1 MNPLIYFTA
10 DTGFHPIENYDDSKE
25 IILTIYSA
33 IGFSVAMLVLAASP
47 GPGVFATIAR
57 ALASGFRPSLAMIC
71 GIVLGDV
78 IFLLFAAFGLAMVAR
93 SLGNLFFI
101 VKICG
106 GAYLIWLGIKIW
118 LEKPRLAHANQNLNT
133 QSRWGNVATGLV
145 ITLSNPKV
153 ILFYCGFLP
162 TFLDLSALTFIDLV
176 MVVTIITIVL
186 GCVLGTYAFLASRAR
201 RMFTNQQA
209 VRRLHRAAGGV
220 MVATGV
226 AIAVRS

>member
-1 MNPLIYFTA
+1 MTF
-10 DTGFHPIENYDDSKE
+10 
-25 IILTIYSA
+25 YSA

-57 ALASGFRPSLAMIC
+57 ALASGFRPSLVVIC

-106 GAYLIWLGIKIW
+106 GAYLIWLGVRIW
-118 LEKPRLAHANQNLNT
+118 FEKPRPVTPNQNVNT
-133 QSRWGNVATGLV
+133 HSRWGNFATGLV

-162 TFLDLSALTFIDLV
+162 TFLDLSALTLIDLV
-176 MVVTIITIVL
+176 IVVTIITIVL

-201 RMFTNQQA
+201 RLFTNQQA
-209 VRRLHRAAGGV
+209 LRRLNRAAGGV
-220 MVATGV
+220 MVATGI

>member
-1 MNPLIYFTA
+1 M
-10 DTGFHPIENYDDSKE
+10 
-25 IILTIYSA
+25 TIYSA

-47 GPGVFATIAR
+47 GPGVFATVAR
-57 ALASGFRPSLAMIC
+57 ALASGFRPSFAVIC

-78 IFLLFAAFGLAMVAR
+78 IFLLFAVFGLSMVAR
-93 SLGNLFFI
+93 ALGNMFFI

-106 GAYLIWLGIKIW
+106 GAYLIWLGVRIW
-118 LEKPRLAHANQNLNT
+118 FKKPAPDTGNQNRNVLS
-133 QSRWGNVATGLV
+133 QWGNFATGLV

-162 TFLDLSALTFIDLV
+162 TFLDLSALTFLDLV
-176 MVVTIITIVL
+176 IVVTIITIVL

-209 VRRLHRAAGGV
+209 VRRLNRAAGGV
-220 MVATGV
+220 MVAAGV
-226 AIAVRS
+226 AIAIRS

>member
-1 MNPLIYFTA
+1 
-10 DTGFHPIENYDDSKE
+10 
-25 IILTIYSA
+25 LTIYSA

-57 ALASGFRPSLAMIC
+57 ALASGFRPSVAVIC

-78 IFLLFAAFGLAMVAR
+78 IFLLFAAFGLSMVAR
-93 SLGNLFFI
+93 ALGNMFFI

-106 GAYLIWLGIKIW
+106 GAYLIWLGVRIW
-118 LEKPRLAHANQNLNT
+118 LKKPEPVTANQNRNIHS
-133 QSRWGNVATGLV
+133 QWDNFATGLV

-162 TFLDLSALTFIDLV
+162 TFLDLSALTFLDLV
-176 MVVTIITIVL
+176 IVVMIITVVL

-209 VRRLHRAAGGV
+209 VRRLNRTAGGV
-220 MVATGV
+220 MVAAGV
-226 AIAVRS
+226 AIAIRS

>member
-1 MNPLIYFTA
+1 
-10 DTGFHPIENYDDSKE
+10 
-25 IILTIYSA
+25 LTVYSA

-47 GPGVFATIAR
+47 GPGVFATVAR
-57 ALASGFRPSLAMIC
+57 ALASGFRSAFAVIC

-78 IFLLFAAFGLAMVAR
+78 VFLLFAVFGLSMVAR
-93 SLGNLFFI
+93 ALGNMFFI

-106 GAYLIWLGIKIW
+106 GAYLIWLGVRIW
-118 LEKPRLAHANQNLNT
+118 LKKPEPVTGNQNQNIHS
-133 QSRWGNVATGLV
+133 QWGNFATGLV

-162 TFLDLSALTFIDLV
+162 TFLDLSALTLIDLV
-176 MVVTIITIVL
+176 IVVTIITIVL

-209 VRRLHRAAGGV
+209 VKRLNRAAGGV
-220 MVATGV
+220 MVAAGV
-226 AIAVRS
+226 AIAIRS

>member
-1 MNPLIYFTA
+1 M
-10 DTGFHPIENYDDSKE
+10 
-25 IILTIYSA
+25 TIYSA
-33 IGFSVAMLVLAASP
+33 VGFSVAMRVLAASP

-57 ALASGFRPSLAMIC
+57 ALASGFRPSLAVIC

-78 IFLLFAAFGLAMVAR
+78 IFLLFAAFGLSMVAQV
-93 SLGNLFFI
+93 LGNLFFI

-106 GAYLIWLGIKIW
+106 GGYLIWLGVRIW
-118 LEKPRLAHANQNLNT
+118 FKKPEPVAANQNLNT
-133 QSRWGNVATGLV
+133 HSQWGNFASGLV

-162 TFLDLSALTFIDLV
+162 TFLDLSALTLIDLV
-176 MVVTIITIVL
+176 IVVTIITIVL

-209 VRRLHRAAGGV
+209 VRRLNRAAGGV
-220 MVATGV
+220 MVAAGV
-226 AIAVRS
+226 AIAIRS

>member
-1 MNPLIYFTA
+1 MTF
-10 DTGFHPIENYDDSKE
+10 
-25 IILTIYSA
+25 YSA

-57 ALASGFRPSLAMIC
+57 ALTSGFRPSLVVIC

-106 GAYLIWLGIKIW
+106 GAYLIWLGVRIW
-118 LEKPRLAHANQNLNT
+118 FEKPGPVTPNLNVNT
-133 QSRWGNVATGLV
+133 HSRWGNFATGLV

-162 TFLDLSALTFIDLV
+162 TFLDLSALTLIDLV
-176 MVVTIITIVL
+176 IVVTIITIVL

-209 VRRLHRAAGGV
+209 LRRLNRAAGGV